1 MFRLEH
7 SVVIN
12 RPIEQ
17 VFEYVTNIENA
28 PKWKSR
34 LLEIKRTSE
43 GPVGVGTTQ
52 TSVGHFLMWRP
63 QTNVEITEY
72 APNRKVGFK
81 TTSGPVSAMGE
92 FTFESVEGG
101 TRVTLVA
108 GMKPTGFLKL
118 LGPILARWPQS
129 HLETECAKLKE
140 LLEAQ

>member
-34 LLEIKRTSE
+34 LLEVTRTSE
-43 GPVGVGTTQ
+43 GPVGVGTT
-52 TSVGHFLMWRP
+52 TTHVGQFLVWRP
-63 QTNVEITEY
+63 KTNAEITEY
-72 APNRKVGFK
+72 KPNRKLGFK
-81 TTSGPVSAMGE
+81 TTSGLLLAMGE

-101 TRVTLVA
+101 TRVTLVS

-118 LGPILARWPQS
+118 VGPILARPSQS
-129 HLETECAKLKE
+129 HLETEFAKLKE

>member
-52 TSVGHFLMWRP
+52 TSVGQFLMWRP

-101 TRVTLVA
+101 TRVTLVS

-118 LGPILARWPQS
+118 VGPILARWPQS
-129 HLETECAKLKE
+129 HLETEFAKLKE